1 MCDRSAIPDVVP
13 ANAGTH
19 TWWSFDLAKRLT
31 LHTQKSTSE
40 YGSLHAQGRLGFCAL
55 GLGALA
61 LAFAYSPAHAGDDA
75 LVTYKSLT
83 PEVALEAAQT
93 AMTKCRAD
101 GFQVAVVVVD
111 RFGQPQVLL
120 RDRYA
125 GLPAADIATAKAY
138 TALSFR
144 RDTSELAKMVR
155 DGQMDANL
163 ARMPHIAMLAGAL
176 VIEAGG
182 TLLGGIGVSG
192 APGGDKDEACA
203 KAGLD
208 SIRDKLDF

>member
-1 MCDRSAIPDVVP
+1 M
-13 ANAGTH
+13 NA
-19 TWWSFDLAKRLT
+19 LKQLILMAAVAVAM
-31 LHTQKSTSE
+31 TS
-40 YGSLHAQGRLGFCAL
+40 
-55 GLGALA
+55 
-61 LAFAYSPAHAGDDA
+61 SPAHAGDDA

-83 PEVALEAAQT
+83 PEVALEAAKT
-93 AMTKCRAD
+93 AMTKCRDD

-208 SIRDKLDF
+208 AIRDKLDF